1 MTEPRS
7 GERVTRAQLLGTW
20 RMLAWRREVV
30 STGEVSDALGPEPR
44 GFLTYT
50 ADARVMVLVVRRD
63 RPMPS
68 NLMPTPAEKIALYD
82 SLLAYSGTYSVDA
95 EQVTH
100 HIDTSWNEAWNGTH
114 QVRYCTIEGNRL
126 TYRSPPAKDPMDG
139 QECRY
144 TVEFEKV
151 PEAGS

>member
-1 MTEPRS
+1 
-7 GERVTRAQLLGTW
+7 
-20 RMLAWRREVV
+20 
-30 STGEVSDALGPEPR
+30 VSDALGPEPR
-44 GFLTYT
+44 GFVTYT
-50 ADARVMVLVVRRD
+50 ADARVMVLVVKRD

-68 NLMPTPAEKIALYD
+68 NLTPTPAEKIALYD
-82 SLLAYSGTYSVDA
+82 SLFAYSGTYSVDA

-126 TYRSPPAKDPMDG
+126 TYRNPPAKDPMDG

-151 PEAGS
+151 PEARS

>member
-1 MTEPRS
+1 MTKQRLDGRGIQE
-7 GERVTRAQLLGTW
+7 QLLGTW
-20 RMLAWRREVV
+20 KMLAWRRQVV
-30 STGEVSDALGPEPR
+30 ATGEVSDALGPEPR
-44 GFLTYT
+44 GFITYT
-50 ADARVMVLVVRRD
+50 ADARVTVLVVKRD

-68 NLMPTPAEKIALYD
+68 NLTPTPAEKIALYD
-82 SLLAYSGTYSVDA
+82 SLFAYSGTYSVDA

-151 PEAGS
+151 PEARS